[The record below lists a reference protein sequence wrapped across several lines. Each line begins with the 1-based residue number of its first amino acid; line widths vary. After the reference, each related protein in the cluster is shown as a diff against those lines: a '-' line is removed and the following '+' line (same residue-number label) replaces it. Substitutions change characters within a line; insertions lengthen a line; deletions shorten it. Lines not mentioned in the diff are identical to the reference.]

1 MKKLM
6 QVFFVMQIV
15 VGVSV
20 FDLMIQSD
28 YKVNT
33 FVWIMSIASSV
44 LTVINIILK
53 MVSYSLNYKIYFMD
67 HIENKA
73 SNKKSLYKNSS
84 SRRVLEQKGLTTKRR
99 DSFWSIGG
107 CICMWRFV
115 VGIRGGFDLKMVILW
130 GNKNLKYI
138 EYFEYFEYLEDLK
151 SWE

>member
-1 MKKLM
+1 MIETPQQRTNQQKLLYNKYILMKKLM

-107 CICMWRFV
+107 DVFV
-115 VGIRGGFDLKMVILW
+115 CGDSWW
-130 GNKNLKYI
+130 G
-138 EYFEYFEYLEDLK
+138 
-151 SWE
+151 

>member
-1 MKKLM
+1 M

-33 FVWIMSIASSV
+33 FIWIMSIASSV

-53 MVSYSLNYKIYFMD
+53 MVAYSLNYKIYFMD
-67 HIENKA
+67 HVENKA

-99 DSFWSIGG
+99 DSFSGYSGG
-107 CICMWRFV
+107 LL
-115 VGIRGGFDLKMVILW
+115 G
-130 GNKNLKYI
+130 
-138 EYFEYFEYLEDLK
+138 
-151 SWE
+151 